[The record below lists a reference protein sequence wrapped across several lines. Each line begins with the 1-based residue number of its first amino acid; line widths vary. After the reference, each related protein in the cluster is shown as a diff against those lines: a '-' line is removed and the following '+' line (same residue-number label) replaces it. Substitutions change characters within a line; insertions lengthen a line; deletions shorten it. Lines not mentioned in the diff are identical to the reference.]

1 VPMDFSTC
9 TARAIACVMHAM
21 LDAGES
27 EAHAVDVVTTAVR
40 SAIS

>member
-1 VPMDFSTC
+1 MRGRRPC
-9 TARAIACVMHAM
+9 RQPEM

-40 SAIS
+40 SALDR